1 MVTVIVTVC
10 EEDNRFYLHEVIE
23 QKELSNKVLIPVQRQ
38 SQRPKA
44 IASILQNIISVEE
57 SLKDVLGERYNRV
70 GDE

>member
-1 MVTVIVTVC
+1 MC

>member
-57 SLKDVLGERYNRV
+57 SSKDVLGERYNRV